1 MFALDTN
8 ILVYAHNSAS
18 PFHKKA
24 KRFVE
29 HLIADKDGS
38 ENSSICIPLQVCAEF
53 INVCTRQTI
62 EKPLSIL
69 DAVKEI
75 RRYSEFLEIP
85 ILNPKPTQLKTFLAL
100 LESTTT
106 RKKIFDVYLAATLK
120 DHQIKGFYTVNV
132 DDFKEYVFLKIVNPF
147 EENSRSEQNNKIE
160 NL

>member
-18 PFHKKA
+18 PYHEKA
-24 KRFVE
+24 KMFVE
-29 HLIADKDGS
+29 NLVAEEDGF
-38 ENSSICIPLQVCAEF
+38 ENSKFCIPLQVCAEF

-62 EKPLSIL
+62 EKPLSIA

-75 RRYSEFLEIP
+75 RRYSEYLKIP
-85 ILNPKPTQLKTFLAL
+85 ILYPLSTQLDTFLDL

-120 DHQIKGFYTVNV
+120 DHQIKGLYTVNV
-132 DDFKEYVFLKIVNPF
+132 DDFKEYDFLQIVNPL
-147 EENSRSEQNNKIE
+147 EENFRSEKNNKLE
-160 NL
+160 TL

>member
-24 KRFVE
+24 KMFVE
-29 HLIADKDGS
+29 NIIAEEDGL
-38 ENSSICIPLQVCAEF
+38 ENFKICIPIQVCAEF

-62 EKPLSIL
+62 EKPLSL
-69 DAVKEI
+69 PDAVKEI

-85 ILNPKPTQLKTFLAL
+85 ILYPKPTQLKTFLAL

-120 DHQIKGFYTVNV
+120 DHQIKGLYTVNV

-147 EENSRSEQNNKIE
+147 EENSRPEQNNKIE